1 MKLVIAVGGN
11 AILNAG
17 QKGTANEQFE
27 NVYTTV
33 KYLSALAEND
43 LVITHGNGPQVG
55 ALMIQHECAQ
65 NQIPAFPI
73 DILDAQTQGSIGY
86 MLTQAMGNTLK
97 KRNISKNVATI
108 LTQVVVDKN
117 DEAFQN
123 PRKPVGPFYTKE
135 VAEKYA
141 QEKGW
146 VIKEDAGR
154 GYRRV
159 VASPKPIHIVEKD
172 IIEKLLENKNIVIAT
187 GGGGIPVIKDGS
199 GYLSGIEAV
208 IDKDRAS
215 SLLAKELDA
224 DLFIILTAVEKV
236 YLNFGKPDQKAL
248 DTITVEE
255 AEKYMKEGHF
265 KPGSMLPK
273 VESIINFVKSTGR
286 DGIITSLD
294 KVREALEG
302 KTGTRIVLKK

>member
-17 QKGTANEQFE
+17 QRGTAEEQFE
-27 NVYTTV
+27 NVYVTA
-33 KYLSALAEND
+33 KYLSSLAENE

-55 ALMIQHECAQ
+55 ALMIQHDAAKDQ
-65 NQIPAFPI
+65 VPAFPI

-86 MLTQAMGNTLK
+86 MITQAMNNTLK
-97 KRNISKNVATI
+97 QKGVKKNVATV

-117 DEAFQN
+117 DEAFQH

-141 QEKGW
+141 KEKGW

-159 VASPKPIHIVEKD
+159 VASPKPIDIVEKTA
-172 IIEKLLENKNIVIAT
+172 IEQLLENNNIVIAT
-187 GGGGIPVIKDGS
+187 GGGGIPVIKDENG
-199 GYLSGIEAV
+199 LLKGIEAV

-215 SLLAKELDA
+215 ALLAKELDA
-224 DLFIILTAVEKV
+224 DIFIILTAVEKV
-236 YLNFGKPDQKAL
+236 FLNFGTPEQKAL
-248 DTITVEE
+248 DTITVSE
-255 AEKYMKEGHF
+255 AEKYMNEGHF

-273 VESIINFVKSTGR
+273 VESIINFVKATGR

-294 KVREALEG
+294 KVHEALEG
-302 KTGTRIVLKK
+302 KTGTRIVLK

>member
-17 QKGTANEQFE
+17 QRGTAEEQFE
-27 NVYTTV
+27 NVYVTA
-33 KYLSALAEND
+33 KYLSSLAENE

-55 ALMIQHECAQ
+55 ALMIQHDAAKDQ
-65 NQIPAFPI
+65 VPAFPI

-86 MLTQAMGNTLK
+86 MITQAMNNTLK
-97 KRNISKNVATI
+97 QKGVKKNVATV

-117 DEAFQN
+117 DEAFQH

-141 QEKGW
+141 KEKGW

-159 VASPKPIHIVEKD
+159 VASPKPIDIVEKTA
-172 IIEKLLENKNIVIAT
+172 IEQLLENNNIVIAT
-187 GGGGIPVIKDGS
+187 GGGGIPVVKDENG
-199 GYLSGIEAV
+199 LLKGIEAV

-215 SLLAKELDA
+215 ALLAKELDA
-224 DLFIILTAVEKV
+224 DIFIILTAVEKV
-236 YLNFGKPDQKAL
+236 FLNFGTPEQKAL
-248 DTITVEE
+248 DTITVSE
-255 AEKYMKEGHF
+255 AEKYMAEGHF

-294 KVREALEG
+294 KVHEALEG
-302 KTGTRIVLKK
+302 KTGTRIVLK

>member
-172 IIEKLLENKNIVIAT
+172 IIEELLENKNIVIAT

-294 KVREALEG
+294 KVQEALEG

>member
-17 QKGTANEQFE
+17 QKGTAKEQFE

-33 KYLSALAEND
+33 KYLSSLAEND

-65 NQIPAFPI
+65 KQIPAFPI

-97 KRNISKNVATI
+97 KNNISKNVATI
-108 LTQVVVDKN
+108 LTQVVVDKD

-141 QEKGW
+141 EEKGW

-159 VASPKPIHIVEKD
+159 VASPKPTHIVEKD
-172 IIEKLLENKNIVIAT
+172 IIEELLKNNNIVIAT
-187 GGGGIPVIKDGS
+187 GGGGIPVVRNEDNS
-199 GYLSGIEAV
+199 LSGVEAV

-224 DLFIILTAVEKV
+224 DIFIILTAVEKV
-236 YLNFGKPDQKAL
+236 YLNFGKPDQKSL

-255 AEKYMKEGHF
+255 AEKYMEEGHF

-294 KVREALEG
+294 KVHEALEG

>member
-17 QKGTANEQFE
+17 QKGTAEEQFE

-33 KYLSALAEND
+33 KYLSSLADND

-55 ALMIQHECAQ
+55 ALMIQHDAAKD
-65 NQIPAFPI
+65 QIPPFPI

-86 MLTQAMGNTLK
+86 MITQAMGNVLK
-97 KRNISKNVATI
+97 QKKVSKKVATI

-135 VAEKYA
+135 VAENYA
-141 QEKGW
+141 KEKGW
-146 VIKEDAGR
+146 VVKEDAGR

-159 VASPKPIHIVEKD
+159 VASPKPVDIVEKD
-172 IIEKLLENKNIVIAT
+172 VIETLLENNNIVVAT
-187 GGGGIPVIKDGS
+187 GGGGIPVIRKEDG
-199 GYLSGIEAV
+199 LLEGIEAV

-215 SLLAKELDA
+215 ALLAKELNA

-236 YLNFGKPDQKAL
+236 FLNFGTPDQKAL
-248 DTITVEE
+248 DTITVKE
-255 AEKYMKEGHF
+255 AEEYMTQGHF

-294 KVREALEG
+294 KVHEALEG
-302 KTGTRIVLKK
+302 KTGTRITLK

>member
-17 QKGTANEQFE
+17 QRGTAEEQFE
-27 NVYTTV
+27 NVYVTA
-33 KYLSALAEND
+33 KYLSSLAENE

-55 ALMIQHECAQ
+55 ALMIQHDAAKDHV
-65 NQIPAFPI
+65 PAFPI

-86 MLTQAMGNTLK
+86 MITQAMDNTLK
-97 KRNISKNVATI
+97 QNGVDKNVATV
-108 LTQVVVDKN
+108 LTQVVVDEN
-117 DEAFQN
+117 DEAFQH

-141 QEKGW
+141 KEKGW
-146 VIKEDAGR
+146 VVKEDAGR

-159 VASPKPIHIVEKD
+159 VASPKPIDIVEKTA
-172 IIEKLLENKNIVIAT
+172 IEQLLKNNNIVIAT
-187 GGGGIPVIKDGS
+187 GGGGIPVIKDEKG
-199 GYLSGIEAV
+199 LLKGIEAV

-215 SLLAKELDA
+215 ALLAKELDA
-224 DLFIILTAVEKV
+224 DIFIILTAVEKV
-236 YLNFGKPDQKAL
+236 FLNFGTPEQKAL
-248 DTITVEE
+248 DTITVSE
-255 AEKYMKEGHF
+255 AEKYMNEGHF

-273 VESIINFVKSTGR
+273 VESIINFVKATGR

-294 KVREALEG
+294 KVHEALEG
-302 KTGTRIVLKK
+302 KTGTRIVSDK